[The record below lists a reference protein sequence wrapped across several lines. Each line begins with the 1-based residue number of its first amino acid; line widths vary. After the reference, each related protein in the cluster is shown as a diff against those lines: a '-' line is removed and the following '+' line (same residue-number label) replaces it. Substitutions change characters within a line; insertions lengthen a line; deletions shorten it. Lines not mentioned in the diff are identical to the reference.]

1 MRNYEICYL
10 NEDGTV
16 SATFSANCDTDQQ
29 AKILAHAMKMGG
41 FRRMEVWDGQKLVYQ
56 RPLRVA

>member
-1 MRNYEICYL
+1 MRSYEICYL

-16 SATFSANCDTDQQ
+16 SATFSATCRDERQ
-29 AKILAHAMKMGG
+29 AKVLAHAMKVSG

-56 RPLRVA
+56 RPMAA